1 MKPTDFLQQTSSVA
15 QAYSQMNEKMSA
27 TLKNSLQQH
36 QQQIATNYDKY
47 LQLQQQF
54 YTSEENA
61 SMARNTRRKNEV
73 QTFVQSMGSALQST
87 VKQQEKQLLSLS
99 STSEKIVAT
108 LGTSLVSTM
117 ASVLSEGK
125 SFVESTSKLLVG
137 TALQALDALVPVIV
151 AQITGVQLASPNPAN
166 ALSFG
171 TAGLASAIALT
182 ATFKG
187 LVALAKSA
195 AGFKE
200 GGLVRGGEQF
210 IRINEMGQEFVMNAQ
225 STKAFL
231 PELQQLNAGKLPQT
245 FTTNASQTPHVL
257 LEKMDQLMDKLHSRT
272 MSVHNTITVSG
283 TLRATGNELQTIID
297 KQLRRKVALS

>member
-1 MKPTDFLQQTSSVA
+1 MKPTEFLQQTSTVS
-15 QAYSQMNEKMSA
+15 QAFAQMNEKMA
-27 TLKNSLQQH
+27 TVLKNSLQQQ
-36 QQQIATNYDKY
+36 QQQIATNYDAY
-47 LQLQQQF
+47 LKMQQQF
-54 YTSEENA
+54 YASEENA
-61 SMARNTRRKNEV
+61 SQNRNNRRKTEV
-73 QTFVQSMGSALQST
+73 QTFVQSMGSALQTS

-99 STSEKIVAT
+99 STSEKIVAS

-117 ASVLSEGK
+117 AGVLAEGK
-125 SFVESTSKLLVG
+125 SFVESTSKILVG

-171 TAGLASAIALT
+171 SAGLASAIALT

-210 IRINEMGQEFVMNAQ
+210 IRINELGQEFVMNAQ

-231 PELQQLNAGKLPQT
+231 PELQQLNAGKIPQT
-245 FTTNASQTPHVL
+245 FTNTPSQTPPVL
-257 LEKMDQLMDKLHSRT
+257 LEKIEQLIDKLHSRT
-272 MSVHNTITVSG
+272 TSVHNTITVSG

>member
-1 MKPTDFLQQTSSVA
+1 LQQ
-15 QAYSQMNEKMSA
+15 Q
-27 TLKNSLQQH
+27 
-36 QQQIATNYDKY
+36 QQQIATNYDAY
-47 LQLQQQF
+47 LKMQQQF
-54 YTSEENA
+54 YASEENA
-61 SMARNTRRKNEV
+61 SQNRNNRRKTEV
-73 QTFVQSMGSALQST
+73 QTFVQSMGSALQTS

-99 STSEKIVAT
+99 STSEKIVAS

-117 ASVLSEGK
+117 AGVLAEGK
-125 SFVESTSKLLVG
+125 SFVESTSKILVG

-171 TAGLASAIALT
+171 SAGLASAIALT

-210 IRINEMGQEFVMNAQ
+210 IRINELGQEFVMNAQ

-231 PELQQLNAGKLPQT
+231 PELQQLNAGKIPQT
-245 FTTNASQTPHVL
+245 FTNVTSQTPPAL
-257 LEKMDQLMDKLHSRT
+257 LEKMEQLIDKLQSRT
-272 MSVHNTITVSG
+272 TSVHNTITVSG

>member
-15 QAYSQMNEKMSA
+15 QVFSQMNEKMR
-27 TLKNSLQQH
+27 TVLKNSLQQQ
-36 QQQIATNYDKY
+36 QQQIATNYDTY
-47 LQLQQQF
+47 LKMQQQ
-54 YTSEENA
+54 YYASEENA
-61 SMARNTRRKNEV
+61 SQNRNNRRKTEL
-73 QTFVQSMGSALQST
+73 QTFIQSMGSALQTS

-99 STSEKIVAT
+99 STSEKIVAS

-117 ASVLSEGK
+117 AEVLAEGK
-125 SFVESTSKLLVG
+125 SFVESTSKILVG

-166 ALSFG
+166 ALTFG
-171 TAGLASAIALT
+171 SAGLASAIALT

-210 IRINEMGQEFVMNAQ
+210 IRINELGQEFVMNART
-225 STKAFL
+225 TKAFL
-231 PELQQLNAGKLPQT
+231 PELQQLNAGKIPHT
-245 FTTNASQTPHVL
+245 FTNATTQTPQIL
-257 LEKMDQLMDKLHSRT
+257 LEKMDQLMDKLHSKT
-272 MSVHNTITVSG
+272 TSVHNTITVSG
-283 TLRATGNELQTIID
+283 TLRATGNELQTIIA

>member
-1 MKPTDFLQQTSSVA
+1 MKPTEFLQQTSTVS
-15 QAYSQMNEKMSA
+15 QAFAQMNEKMA
-27 TLKNSLQQH
+27 TVLKNSLQQQ
-36 QQQIATNYDKY
+36 QQQIATNYDAY
-47 LQLQQQF
+47 LKMQQQF
-54 YTSEENA
+54 YASEENA
-61 SMARNTRRKNEV
+61 SQNRNNRRKTEV
-73 QTFVQSMGSALQST
+73 QTFVQSMGSALQTS

-99 STSEKIVAT
+99 STSEKIVAS

-117 ASVLSEGK
+117 AGVLAEGK
-125 SFVESTSKLLVG
+125 SFVESTSKILVG

-171 TAGLASAIALT
+171 SAGLASAIALT

-210 IRINEMGQEFVMNAQ
+210 IRINELGQEFVMNAQ

-231 PELQQLNAGKLPQT
+231 PELQQLNAGKIPQS
-245 FTTNASQTPHVL
+245 FTNTPSQTPPVL
-257 LEKMDQLMDKLHSRT
+257 LEKMEQLIDKLHSRT
-272 MSVHNTITVSG
+272 TSVHNTITVSG

-297 KQLRRKVALS
+297 KQLRRKVVLS

>member
-1 MKPTDFLQQTSSVA
+1 MKPTEFLQQTSTVS
-15 QAYSQMNEKMSA
+15 QAFAQMNEKMA
-27 TLKNSLQQH
+27 TVLKNSLQQQ
-36 QQQIATNYDKY
+36 QQQIATNYDAY
-47 LQLQQQF
+47 LKMQQQF
-54 YTSEENA
+54 YASEENA
-61 SMARNTRRKNEV
+61 SQNRNNRRKTEV
-73 QTFVQSMGSALQST
+73 QTFVQSMGSALQTSL
-87 VKQQEKQLLSLS
+87 KQQEKQLLSLS
-99 STSEKIVAT
+99 STSEKIVAS

-117 ASVLSEGK
+117 AGVLAEGK
-125 SFVESTSKLLVG
+125 SFVESTSKILVG

-171 TAGLASAIALT
+171 SAGLASAIALT

-210 IRINEMGQEFVMNAQ
+210 IRINELGQEFVMNAQ

-231 PELQQLNAGKLPQT
+231 PELQQLNAGKIPQS
-245 FTTNASQTPHVL
+245 FTNTPSQTPPVL
-257 LEKMDQLMDKLHSRT
+257 LEKMEQLIDKLHSRT
-272 MSVHNTITVSG
+272 TSVHNTITVSG

-297 KQLRRKVALS
+297 KQLRRKVVLS

>member
-1 MKPTDFLQQTSSVA
+1 MKPTEFLQQTATVS
-15 QAYSQMNEKMSA
+15 QAFLQMNEKMA
-27 TLKNSLQQH
+27 TVLKNSLQQQ
-36 QQQIATNYDKY
+36 QQQIATNYDTY
-47 LQLQQQF
+47 LKMQQQF
-54 YTSEENA
+54 YASEENA
-61 SMARNTRRKNEV
+61 SQNRNTRRKTEL
-73 QTFVQSMGSALQST
+73 QTFIQSMGSALQSS

-99 STSEKIVAT
+99 STSEKIVAS

-117 ASVLSEGK
+117 VGVLAEGK

-171 TAGLASAIALT
+171 SAGLASAIALT

-210 IRINEMGQEFVMNAQ
+210 IRINELGQEFVMNAR

-231 PELQQLNAGKLPQT
+231 PELQQLNAGTIPQTFMKTLPQT
-245 FTTNASQTPHVL
+245 PPVL
-257 LEKMDQLMDKLHSRT
+257 LEKMEQLIDKLHSRT
-272 MSVHNTITVSG
+272 TSIHNTITVSG
-283 TLRATGNELQTIID
+283 TLRATGNELHTIID

>member
-1 MKPTDFLQQTSSVA
+1 MKPTEFLQHTTSIA
-15 QAYSQMNEKMSA
+15 QVFTQMNEKMSA
-27 TLKNSLQQH
+27 VLKNSLQQ
-36 QQQIATNYDKY
+36 QQQQVATNYDKY
-47 LQLQQQF
+47 LQMQQQF
-54 YTSEENA
+54 YASEENA
-61 SMARNTRRKNEV
+61 SQNRNNRRKTEV
-73 QTFVQSMGSALQST
+73 QTFIQSMGSALQTS

-99 STSEKIVAT
+99 STSEKIVAS

-117 ASVLSEGK
+117 AGVLAEGK
-125 SFVESTSKLLVG
+125 SFVESTSKILVG

-151 AQITGVQLASPNPAN
+151 AQITGVQLASPNPTN

-171 TAGLASAIALT
+171 SAGLASAIALT

-195 AGFKE
+195 AGFKD

-210 IRINEMGQEFVMNAQ
+210 IRINEVGQEFVMNAR

-231 PELQQLNAGKLPQT
+231 PELQQLNAGKIPQS
-245 FTTNASQTPHVL
+245 FTNTPSQTSPVL
-257 LEKMDQLMDKLHSRT
+257 LDKMEKLIDKLHSRT
-272 MSVHNTITVSG
+272 TSVHNTITVSG

>member
-1 MKPTDFLQQTSSVA
+1 MKPTEFIQQTSSVT
-15 QAYSQMNEKMSA
+15 QAFTQMNEKMASV
-27 TLKNSLQQH
+27 LKNSLQQQ
-36 QQQIATNYDKY
+36 QQQIATNYDTY
-47 LQLQQQF
+47 LKMQQQF
-54 YTSEENA
+54 YASEENA
-61 SMARNTRRKNEV
+61 SQNRNNRRKTEV
-73 QTFVQSMGSALQST
+73 QTFVQSMGSALQTS

-99 STSEKIVAT
+99 STSEKIVAS

-117 ASVLSEGK
+117 AGVLAEGK
-125 SFVESTSKLLVG
+125 SFVESTSKILVG

-171 TAGLASAIALT
+171 SAGLASAIALT

-210 IRINEMGQEFVMNAQ
+210 IRINELGQEFVMNAQ

-231 PELQQLNAGKLPQT
+231 PELQQLNAGKIPQT
-245 FTTNASQTPHVL
+245 FTNTPSQTPPAL
-257 LEKMDQLMDKLHSRT
+257 LEKMEQLIDKLQSRT
-272 MSVHNTITVSG
+272 TSVHNTITVSG

>member
-1 MKPTDFLQQTSSVA
+1 MKPTEFLQQTSTVT
-15 QAYSQMNEKMSA
+15 QAFTQMNEKMA
-27 TLKNSLQQH
+27 IVLKNSLQQQ
-36 QQQIATNYDKY
+36 QQQIATNYDAY
-47 LQLQQQF
+47 LKMQQQF
-54 YTSEENA
+54 YASEENA
-61 SMARNTRRKNEV
+61 SQNRNNRRKTEV
-73 QTFVQSMGSALQST
+73 QTFVQAMGSALQIS

-99 STSEKIVAT
+99 ATSEKIVAS

-117 ASVLSEGK
+117 VGVLAEGK
-125 SFVESTSKLLVG
+125 SFVESTSKILVG

-171 TAGLASAIALT
+171 SAGLASAIALT

-210 IRINEMGQEFVMNAQ
+210 IRINELGQEFVMNAQ

-231 PELQQLNAGKLPQT
+231 PELQQLNAGKIPQS
-245 FTTNASQTPHVL
+245 FTNTPSQTPPVL
-257 LEKMDQLMDKLHSRT
+257 LEKMEQLIDKLHSRT
-272 MSVHNTITVSG
+272 TSVHNTITVSG
-283 TLRATGNELQTIID
+283 TLRATGNELHTIID

>member
-1 MKPTDFLQQTSSVA
+1 MKSTDILQQTETLA
-15 QAYSQMNEKMSA
+15 QAFSQMNEKMSSA
-27 TLKNSLQQH
+27 LKNALQQ
-36 QQQIATNYDKY
+36 QQQQVATNYNKY

-54 YTSEENA
+54 YKAEESA
-61 SMARNTRRKNEV
+61 VEQRNSRRKNE
-73 QTFVQSMGSALQST
+73 QQSFLQSMGSSLQSSA
-87 VKQQEKQLLSLS
+87 KQQEKQLLSLN
-99 STSEKIVAT
+99 STSEKIVAS
-108 LGTSLVSTM
+108 LGSSLVSTM
-117 ASVLSEGK
+117 GKVLSEGK

-171 TAGLASAIALT
+171 AAGLASAVALT

-210 IRINEMGQEFVMNAQ
+210 IRINEIGQEFVMNAR

-231 PELQQLNAGKLPQT
+231 PELQQLNAGKIPHT
-245 FTTNASQTPHVL
+245 FTNNTAQAPQL
-257 LEKMDQLMDKLHSRT
+257 LIEKMEKLMDKLHSRST
-272 MSVHNTITVSG
+272 SVHNTITVSG
-283 TLRATGNELQTIID
+283 TLRASGGELQTVID